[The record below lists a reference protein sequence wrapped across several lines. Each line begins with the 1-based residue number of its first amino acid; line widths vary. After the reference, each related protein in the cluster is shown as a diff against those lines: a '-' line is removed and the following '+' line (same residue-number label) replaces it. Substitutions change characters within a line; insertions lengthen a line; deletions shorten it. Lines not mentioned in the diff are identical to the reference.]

1 MNKTR
6 EEVEAELQLDNMAK
20 SKAPRLVAPI
30 SSLSELIDASPK
42 QLFGLVD
49 HFGFQ
54 QMWEVWPLIPE
65 VVRRR
70 IYYFIEGIPPMDGAT
85 TEYGDW
91 DLETQA
97 SGEAAFLDVFN
108 NVVLVEPH
116 DPVRAAEYGKNYKD
130 NQL

>member
-1 MNKTR
+1 MSKSR
-6 EEVEAELQLDNMAK
+6 EEVEIELQLNTMAK
-20 SKAPRLVAPI
+20 SSAPRLTTPI
-30 SSLSELIDASPK
+30 TSLSQLIDATPK
-42 QLFGLVD
+42 QLYVLVD

-97 SGEAAFLDVFN
+97 SGEAAFIDVFN

-116 DPVRAAEYGKNYKD
+116 DPVRAAEYGKKYKD
-130 NQL
+130 NQI